1 MKQTACSG
9 KTGAIASVLAGAVVA
24 LSLPN
29 SASASYPTPEPSAV
43 YGLLFEQAAMWRER
57 LAARI

>member
-9 KTGAIASVLAGAVVA
+9 KAGAIASVLAGAVVA

-29 SASASYPTPEPSAV
+29 NAQAIPTPEPSAV
-43 YGLLFEQAAMWRER
+43 YGLLFEQEIGRASCRER
-57 LAARI
+57 V